1 MCRPEHF
8 GVLYAINPWM
18 DPSEWE
24 RDERTLAAASH
35 SQWMALRKTLRDLG
49 ARIELVPPVPG
60 VPDLVFTANAAVV
73 MDRKALLARFRHP
86 QRRAEENHHWSPPST
101 ASRARGILD
110 DIVTLPDDVT
120 LEGAGDCV
128 FDRTRNLFWIRDTV
142 HARMPP
148 RRRLSEDIG
157 LDLEASRTEFVIRA
171 SITWIRR

>member
-1 MCRPEHF
+1 MKSQSNPHILMCRPEHF

-73 MDRKALLARFRHP
+73 MDRRGAAGAL
-86 QRRAEENHHWSPPST
+86 SPSAAPGGGESSGRGLPRP
-101 ASRARGILD
+101 ARAR
-110 DIVTLPDDVT
+110 
-120 LEGAGDCV
+120 
-128 FDRTRNLFWIRDTV
+128 N
-142 HARMPP
+142 P
-148 RRRLSEDIG
+148 RRHRD
-157 LDLEASRTEFVIRA
+157 ASG
-171 SITWIRR
+171 